1 MLALNYATR
10 CVALGL
16 VRIETRESRERRV
29 TALQRIR
36 RTWLRLGLGVILL
49 LGVAAVAMHMVS
61 AEQATDL
68 AKLRTALEIVAI
80 LKSEYVEPIDT
91 LDLLGAYIRTGDI
104 DGMLKETLP
113 DDPYTHYMD
122 ADAFERTRTNIE
134 GSFAGIGIVV
144 GIVGDYL
151 TIVSPIDDT
160 PGYRAGLRGG
170 DRIVAVDGRST
181 DALTLNEAVSMMRG
195 PEGTVVHL
203 TIERP
208 TQEGTERFEVEIIR
222 DVVEVKSVSKAFII
236 EPSEHF
242 PYLADRIAYIR
253 ISNFTARTAEELIE
267 SLQQAVYEEGA
278 AGVVLDLRDNPGG
291 VLQSALLAANVF
303 IPDGPLLHVVGRN
316 SSTVTYDAHPR
327 YALRNL
333 PPVVV
338 LVNQYSASASE
349 IVSGALQDRG
359 VATLVG
365 ETTFGKGL
373 VQTIYPLRSGA
384 LSVTTNVY
392 QTAGGRYIHE
402 EGIVPDV
409 TVPWTLEERENA
421 TYLEEIGGLSPDD
434 PQLRK
439 ALEIL
444 QAQVAEA
451 ELALAG

>member
-1 MLALNYATR
+1 M
-10 CVALGL
+10 
-16 VRIETRESRERRV
+16 

-36 RTWLRLGLGVILL
+36 RTWLRLGLGAVLL
-49 LGVAAVAMHMVS
+49 IGIAAIAMHIMA
-61 AEQATDL
+61 AEQSNHVT
-68 AKLRTALEIVAI
+68 KFRTALEIVAI
-80 LKSEYVEPIDT
+80 LKTEYVEPVDT
-91 LDLLGAYIRTGDI
+91 LDLLGAYVRTGDI

-113 DDPYTHYMD
+113 DDPYTHYMN
-122 ADAFERTRTNIE
+122 ADAYERTLTSIE

-144 GIVGDYL
+144 GIQGDYL

-160 PGYRAGLRGG
+160 PGHRAGLRGG

-203 TIERP
+203 TIQRP
-208 TQEGTERFEVEIIR
+208 TQDGVESFEVEIVR
-222 DVVEVKSVSKAFII
+222 ALVEVKSVSKALII

-242 PYLADRIAYIR
+242 PFLDDRIAYIR
-253 ISNFTARTAEELIE
+253 ISNFSARTTEELVE
-267 SLQQAVYEEGA
+267 SLQQAIYDDGA
-278 AGVVLDLRDNPGG
+278 VGLILDLRDNPGG
-291 VLQSALLAANVF
+291 VLQAALTVANLF

-316 SSTVTYDAHPR
+316 GLAVTYDAHPR
-327 YALRNL
+327 YAMRNL
-333 PPVVV
+333 PPLVV

-373 VQTIYPLRSGA
+373 VQTIYPLREGA

-409 TVPWTLEERENA
+409 DVPWPLEERETA
-421 TYLEEIGGLSPDD
+421 TYLEEIGGLSPED
-434 PQLRK
+434 PQLRR

-444 QAQVAEA
+444 QSLVDEAQ
-451 ELALAG
+451 LAKAG

>member
-1 MLALNYATR
+1 M
-10 CVALGL
+10 
-16 VRIETRESRERRV
+16 

-36 RTWLRLGLGVILL
+36 RTWLRLGFGATLL
-49 LGVAAVAMHMVS
+49 FCVAAVAMHMTAAEES
-61 AEQATDL
+61 ADL

-80 LKSEYVEPIDT
+80 LKTEYFQPVDT
-91 LDLLGAYIRTGDI
+91 LDLVGAYIRTGDI

-113 DDPYTHYMD
+113 DDPYTHYLN
-122 ADAFERTRTNIE
+122 ADAYERTRTNIE

-144 GIVGDYL
+144 GIQGDYL

-160 PGYRAGLRGG
+160 PGHRAGLRGG
-170 DRIVAVDGRST
+170 DRIIAVDGRST
-181 DALTLNEAVSMMRG
+181 HALTLNEAVSMMRG
-195 PEGTVVHL
+195 PEGTIVRL

-208 TQEGTERFEVEIIR
+208 GAEGVERFEVEIVR
-222 DVVEVKSVSKAFII
+222 DVIEVNSVSKVVIL

-242 PYLADRIAYIR
+242 PYLEHRIAYIR
-253 ISNFTARTAEELIE
+253 ISNFTARTAEELL
-267 SLQQAVYEEGA
+267 SAVRQAVYEEGA
-278 AGVVLDLRDNPGG
+278 AGLVLDLRDNPGG
-291 VLQSALLAANVF
+291 VLQAALQVANLF
-303 IPDGPLLHVVGRN
+303 ISDGPLLHVVGRN
-316 SSTVTYDAHPR
+316 GAEVTYEAHPR
-327 YALRNL
+327 SALRNL
-333 PPVVV
+333 PPVVA

-359 VATLVG
+359 VAVLVG

-373 VQTIYPLRSGA
+373 VQTIYPLREGA

-402 EGIVPDV
+402 EGIVPDFE
-409 TVPWTLEERENA
+409 VPWTLEERESA
-421 TYLEEIGGLSPDD
+421 VYLEEVGGLCPDD

-444 QAQVAEA
+444 QSRVDET

>member
-1 MLALNYATR
+1 M
-10 CVALGL
+10 
-16 VRIETRESRERRV
+16 

-36 RTWLRLGLGVILL
+36 RTWLRLGLGAVLL
-49 LGVAAVAMHMVS
+49 IGIAAIAMHIMA
-61 AEQATDL
+61 AEQSNHVT
-68 AKLRTALEIVAI
+68 KFRTALEIVAI
-80 LKSEYVEPIDT
+80 LKTEYVEPVDT
-91 LDLLGAYIRTGDI
+91 LDLLGAYIRTSDI

-113 DDPYTHYMD
+113 DDPYTHYMN
-122 ADAFERTRTNIE
+122 ADAYERTLTSIE

-144 GIVGDYL
+144 GIQGDYL

-160 PGYRAGLRGG
+160 PGHRAGLRGG

-203 TIERP
+203 TIQRP
-208 TQEGTERFEVEIIR
+208 TQDGVESFEVEIVR
-222 DVVEVKSVSKAFII
+222 ALVEVKSVSKALII

-242 PYLADRIAYIR
+242 PFLDDRIAYIR
-253 ISNFTARTAEELIE
+253 ISNFSARTTEELVE
-267 SLQQAVYEEGA
+267 SLQQAIYDEGA
-278 AGVVLDLRDNPGG
+278 VGLILDLRDNPGG
-291 VLQSALLAANVF
+291 VLQAALTVANLF

-316 SSTVTYDAHPR
+316 GLAVTYDAHPR
-327 YALRNL
+327 YAMRNL
-333 PPVVV
+333 PPLVV

-373 VQTIYPLRSGA
+373 VQTIYPLREGA

-409 TVPWTLEERENA
+409 DVPWPLEERETA
-421 TYLEEIGGLSPDD
+421 TYLEEIGGLSPED
-434 PQLRK
+434 PQLRR

-444 QAQVAEA
+444 QSLVDEAQ
-451 ELALAG
+451 LAKAG

>member
-1 MLALNYATR
+1 M
-10 CVALGL
+10 
-16 VRIETRESRERRV
+16 

-36 RTWLRLGLGVILL
+36 RTWLRLGLGAVLL
-49 LGVAAVAMHMVS
+49 IGIAAIAMHIMA
-61 AEQATDL
+61 AEQSNHVT
-68 AKLRTALEIVAI
+68 KFRTALEIVAI
-80 LKSEYVEPIDT
+80 LKTEYVEPVDT

-104 DGMLKETLP
+104 DGMLKDTLP
-113 DDPYTHYMD
+113 DDPYTHYMN
-122 ADAFERTRTNIE
+122 ADAYERTLTSIE

-144 GIVGDYL
+144 GIQGDYL

-160 PGYRAGLRGG
+160 PGHRAGLRGG

-203 TIERP
+203 TIQRP
-208 TQEGTERFEVEIIR
+208 TQDGVESFEVEIVR
-222 DVVEVKSVSKAFII
+222 ALVEVKSVSKALII

-242 PYLADRIAYIR
+242 PFLDDRIAYIR
-253 ISNFTARTAEELIE
+253 ISNFSARTTEELVE
-267 SLQQAVYEEGA
+267 SLQQAIYDEGA
-278 AGVVLDLRDNPGG
+278 VGLILDLRDNPGG
-291 VLQSALLAANVF
+291 VLQAALTVANLF

-316 SSTVTYDAHPR
+316 GLAVTYDAHPR
-327 YALRNL
+327 YAMRNL
-333 PPVVV
+333 PPLVV

-373 VQTIYPLRSGA
+373 VQTIYPLREGA

-409 TVPWTLEERENA
+409 DVPWPLEERETA
-421 TYLEEIGGLSPDD
+421 TYLEEIGGLSPED
-434 PQLRK
+434 PQLRR

-444 QAQVAEA
+444 QSLVDEAQ
-451 ELALAG
+451 LAKAG

>member
-1 MLALNYATR
+1 M
-10 CVALGL
+10 
-16 VRIETRESRERRV
+16 

-36 RTWLRLGLGVILL
+36 RTWLRLGLGAVLL
-49 LGVAAVAMHMVS
+49 IGIAAIAMHIMA
-61 AEQATDL
+61 AEQSNHVT
-68 AKLRTALEIVAI
+68 KFRTALEIVAI
-80 LKSEYVEPIDT
+80 LKTEYVEPVDT

-113 DDPYTHYMD
+113 DDPYTHYMN
-122 ADAFERTRTNIE
+122 ADAYERTLTSIE

-144 GIVGDYL
+144 GIQGDYL

-160 PGYRAGLRGG
+160 PGHRAGLRGG

-203 TIERP
+203 TIQRP
-208 TQEGTERFEVEIIR
+208 TQDGVESFEVEIVR
-222 DVVEVKSVSKAFII
+222 ALVEVKSVSKALII

-242 PYLADRIAYIR
+242 PFLDDRIAYIR
-253 ISNFTARTAEELIE
+253 ISNFSARTTEELVE
-267 SLQQAVYEEGA
+267 SLQQAIYDEGA
-278 AGVVLDLRDNPGG
+278 VGLILDLRDNPGG
-291 VLQSALLAANVF
+291 VLQAALTVANLF

-316 SSTVTYDAHPR
+316 GLAVTYDAHPR
-327 YALRNL
+327 YAMRNL
-333 PPVVV
+333 PPLVV

-373 VQTIYPLRSGA
+373 VQTIYPLREGA

-409 TVPWTLEERENA
+409 DVPWPLEERETA
-421 TYLEEIGGLSPDD
+421 TYLEEIGGLSPED
-434 PQLRK
+434 PQLRR

-444 QAQVAEA
+444 QSLVDEAQ
-451 ELALAG
+451 LAKAG

>member
-1 MLALNYATR
+1 M
-10 CVALGL
+10 
-16 VRIETRESRERRV
+16 

-36 RTWLRLGLGVILL
+36 RTWLRLGLGAVLL
-49 LGVAAVAMHMVS
+49 IGIAAIAMHIMA
-61 AEQATDL
+61 AEQSNHVT
-68 AKLRTALEIVAI
+68 KFRTALEIVAI
-80 LKSEYVEPIDT
+80 LKTEYVEPVDT

-113 DDPYTHYMD
+113 DDPYTHYMN
-122 ADAFERTRTNIE
+122 ADAYERTLTSIE

-144 GIVGDYL
+144 GIQGDYL

-160 PGYRAGLRGG
+160 PGHRAGLRGG

-203 TIERP
+203 TIQRP
-208 TQEGTERFEVEIIR
+208 TQDGVESFEVEIVR
-222 DVVEVKSVSKAFII
+222 ALVEVKSVSKALII

-242 PYLADRIAYIR
+242 PFLDDRIAYIR
-253 ISNFTARTAEELIE
+253 ISNFSARTTEELVE
-267 SLQQAVYEEGA
+267 SLQQAIYDDGA
-278 AGVVLDLRDNPGG
+278 VGLILDLRDNPGG
-291 VLQSALLAANVF
+291 VLQAALTVANLF

-316 SSTVTYDAHPR
+316 GLAVTYDAHPR
-327 YALRNL
+327 YAMRNL
-333 PPVVV
+333 PPLVV

-373 VQTIYPLRSGA
+373 VQTIYPLREGA

-409 TVPWTLEERENA
+409 DVPWPLEERETA
-421 TYLEEIGGLSPDD
+421 TYLEEIGGLSPED
-434 PQLRK
+434 PQLRR

-444 QAQVAEA
+444 QSLVDEAQ
-451 ELALAG
+451 LAKAG